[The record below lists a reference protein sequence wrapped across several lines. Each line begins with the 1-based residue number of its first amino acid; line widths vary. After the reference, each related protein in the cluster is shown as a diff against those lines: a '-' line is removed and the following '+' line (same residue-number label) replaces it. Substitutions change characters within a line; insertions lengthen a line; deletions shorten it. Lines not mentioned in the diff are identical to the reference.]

1 LTFRIKN
8 KRNKGDI
15 NLCTN
20 QKYLDR
26 QEEQRTYDQRREDIE
41 NHGYYHAF
49 GVPSLERYEW
59 LRENERLK
67 GEW

>member
-1 LTFRIKN
+1 M
-8 KRNKGDI
+8 
-15 NLCTN
+15 CTN

-26 QEEQRTYDQRREDIE
+26 QEEQNKYAQRREDIE
-41 NHGYYHAF
+41 NHGYYHVF

-67 GEW
+67 GKF